1 MKQEQHVQVAVS
13 STLDR
18 IRSEYVDLLRSK
30 PLSLERLFSPKD
42 YPFNEFCKTFSAYPQ
57 SEGLIGIAEQ
67 FGRYFGVWQEHTRYY
82 INCAFLLYPNAAAER
97 MLTIIKNLTLGFY
110 LNDVMGRDVFQFLSL
125 EEQLAAEKMIRNM
138 ATLGGDLELPAG
150 ASAIEEA
157 NALVLREFRAQS
169 TSEWFAR
176 FQRLYTHH
184 IDITHRD
191 GNTRAQGRI
200 PDVWEYIERRCH
212 TAGMNHIVLW
222 VEFSDGQFLE
232 WNKLKAVALT
242 QKLERLHWLTAAF
255 GALSND
261 LFSFE
266 KEVVDSNSDSNLVAI
281 IALNNP
287 GMPLKEAIYRASEI
301 VRDQVLELIS
311 LLDTLKREM
320 RQLDQTNP
328 ALAGRVTTHLRGI
341 VRFVQASWL
350 WQLHARRYK
359 RAQSIWVETTLASKV
374 SG

>member
-1 MKQEQHVQVAVS
+1 M
-13 STLDR
+13 
-18 IRSEYVDLLRSK
+18 
-30 PLSLERLFSPKD
+30 
-42 YPFNEFCKTFSAYPQ
+42 
-57 SEGLIGIAEQ
+57 
-67 FGRYFGVWQEHTRYY
+67 
-82 INCAFLLYPNAAAER
+82 
-97 MLTIIKNLTLGFY
+97 KNLTLGFY

-138 ATLGGDLELPAG
+138 TRLGGDLELPAG
-150 ASAIEEA
+150 AGAIEEA

-212 TAGMNHIVLW
+212 TSGMNHIVLW
-222 VEFSDGQFLE
+222 VEFSDGQFLD
-232 WNKLKAVALT
+232 WSQLKVVALT

-266 KEVVDSNSDSNLVAI
+266 KEVVDSDSDSNLVAI

-287 GMPLKEAIYRASEI
+287 GMPLKDAIYRASEI
-301 VRDQVLELIS
+301 VRDQVLELMS

-328 ALAGRVTTHLRGI
+328 ALAGRLTTHLSGI

-359 RAQSIWVETTLASKV
+359 RPQSIWVETTLTSKV

>member
-1 MKQEQHVQVAVS
+1 
-13 STLDR
+13 
-18 IRSEYVDLLRSK
+18 
-30 PLSLERLFSPKD
+30 
-42 YPFNEFCKTFSAYPQ
+42 
-57 SEGLIGIAEQ
+57 
-67 FGRYFGVWQEHTRYY
+67 
-82 INCAFLLYPNAAAER
+82 
-97 MLTIIKNLTLGFY
+97 
-110 LNDVMGRDVFQFLSL
+110 
-125 EEQLAAEKMIRNM
+125 
-138 ATLGGDLELPAG
+138 
-150 ASAIEEA
+150 
-157 NALVLREFRAQS
+157 
-169 TSEWFAR
+169 
-176 FQRLYTHH
+176 
-184 IDITHRD
+184 
-191 GNTRAQGRI
+191 
-200 PDVWEYIERRCH
+200 
-212 TAGMNHIVLW
+212 MNHIVLW

-359 RAQSIWVETTLASKV
+359 RAQSIWVETALTSKV